1 MHSTEDLRKQFSEN
15 DTCILDYMKR
25 NADEHNADK
34 QKLIFRNY
42 LTLYCQV
49 FEGLRYL
56 QKQKIVHRDIKCK
69 REAQF

>member
-1 MHSTEDLRKQFSEN
+1 MHSTEDLRKQFDEN
-15 DTCILDYMKR
+15 NTCILDYMK
-25 NADEHNADK
+25 NNGEHK

-56 QKQKIVHRDIKCK
+56 QTQKIVHRDIKCK
-69 REAQF
+69 RKAQFYI